1 MKAVVLCVSL
11 MNVAHQTFASVKP
24 KPKKSTSPQ
33 HAKPATKPTRKPPS
47 RAVTSKPKH
56 RPTRSSTPDI
66 SPERGT
72 AAAESVQATL
82 AEAPANPFLYSRN
95 LDAFFHALAAQQS
108 KTTNPDEPASTIRIL
123 QFGDS
128 HTAADYYTGA
138 VREQLQ
144 SRFGNGGLGYQ
155 FPGHPFAGY
164 RLAGSSRGQTSGW
177 ITDGNHFTH
186 LGDGYVGLGGLSL
199 STERPNESVTLSTTC
214 STLQVQYLRQPEG
227 GHLHFTDNGIF
238 ISDIDTAADSSD
250 PAAPG
255 TRTAGTMTYACTPGV
270 HDFVLTTLDHLPV
283 RLLGMVTD
291 QPGITYEC
299 LGINGAYAPLMLQ
312 WNQDLFAEYLR
323 QRDPNLIVLAY
334 GTNEAA
340 QSASH
345 NTDYVYDFNRLL
357 QNLHRIVP
365 NASILVLGPYDR
377 AMRAGRGRRASWHT
391 FEGTDRIIADQK
403 ESCRQYH
410 CAFYDQRARQGGP
423 GSAIRWVSAGYGQP
437 DRTHLTGTGY
447 RALAQAFYLDLLAAY
462 KRYLAEPEPTNQ
474 SATHSPRV
482 IHSAERNQ

>member
-1 MKAVVLCVSL
+1 MVKAIVLCVSFI
-11 MNVAHQTFASVKP
+11 NVINPTFALVKP
-24 KPKKSTSPQ
+24 KPKKSTHKTTTRTTPSKTKRHPTG
-33 HAKPATKPTRKPPS
+33 HSTAPA
-47 RAVTSKPKH
+47 
-56 RPTRSSTPDI
+56 I

-72 AAAESVQATL
+72 YAAESVQATL
-82 AEAPANPFLYSRN
+82 AETPANPFLYSRN
-95 LDAFFHALAAQQS
+95 LDSFFHALAAQQAA
-108 KTTNPDEPASTIRIL
+108 KATANAEDPASTIRIL

-138 VREQLQ
+138 VRESLQ

-164 RLAGSSRGQTSGW
+164 RLAGSSRSQTSGW
-177 ITDGNHFTH
+177 YTDGNHFTN
-186 LGDGYVGLGGLSL
+186 LGDGYVGLGGLSI
-199 STERPNESVTLSTTC
+199 STSRPNESVTLSTTC
-214 STLQVQYLRQPEG
+214 TTLQVQYLRQPDG
-227 GHLHFTDNGIF
+227 GHLHFTDNGTF
-238 ISDIDTAADSSD
+238 ISDIDTASD
-250 PAAPG
+250 T
-255 TRTAGTMTYACTPGV
+255 TRTAGTMTYACTPGI
-270 HDFVLTTLDHLPV
+270 HDFALTTLDHAPV
-283 RLLGMVTD
+283 RLLGLVTE

-312 WNQDLFAEYLR
+312 WNQQLFDDYLR

-345 NTDYVYDFNRLL
+345 NADYVSDFNRLL

-365 NASILVLGPYDR
+365 NASVLVLGPYDR
-377 AMRAGRGRRASWHT
+377 AMRAGRGRRAAWHT

-423 GSAIRWVSAGYGQP
+423 GSALRWVSAGYGQA

-447 RALAQAFYLDLLAAY
+447 RALAQAFYLDLVAAY
-462 KRYLAEPEPTNQ
+462 KRYQSEPEPT
-474 SATHSPRV
+474 R
-482 IHSAERNQ
+482 

>member
-1 MKAVVLCVSL
+1 MS
-11 MNVAHQTFASVKP
+11 VAYTTLASVKP
-24 KPKKSTSPQ
+24 KPKKSAST
-33 HAKPATKPTRKPPS
+33 KPATKSTKRTTS
-47 RAVTSKPKH
+47 RAATAKTKR
-56 RPTRSSTPDI
+56 RPTHSPAPDI

-82 AEAPANPFLYSRN
+82 AESPANPFLYSRN
-95 LDAFFHALAAQQS
+95 LDSFFHALAAQQS
-108 KTTNPDEPASTIRIL
+108 ANAAPDTTIRIL

-138 VREQLQ
+138 VREALQ

-155 FPGHPFAGY
+155 FPGHPFPGY
-164 RLAGSSRGQTSGW
+164 RLAGSSRSQTSGW

-186 LGDGYVGLGGLSL
+186 LGDGFVGLGGLSL
-199 STERPNESVTLSTTC
+199 STERPDESVTLSTTC
-214 STLQVQYLRQPEG
+214 TTLQVQYLRQPNG
-227 GHLHFTDNGIF
+227 GHLHFTDNGVF
-238 ISDIDTAADSSD
+238 ISDIDTAAD
-250 PAAPG
+250 PADT

-270 HDFVLTTLDHLPV
+270 HDFALTTLDHAPV
-283 RLLGMVTD
+283 RLLGLVTE
-291 QPGITYEC
+291 QSGITYEC

-312 WNQDLFAEYLR
+312 WNQQLFAEYLR

-340 QSASH
+340 QSAAH
-345 NTDYVYDFNRLL
+345 NADYVYDFNRLL

-377 AMRAGRGRRASWHT
+377 AMKTGRGRRAAWHT
-391 FEGTDRIIADQK
+391 FAGTDRIIADQK

-423 GSAIRWVSAGYGQP
+423 GAALRWVSAGYGQP

-462 KRYLAEPEPTNQ
+462 KRYLAEPEPPN
-474 SATHSPRV
+474 S
-482 IHSAERNQ
+482 N

>member
-1 MKAVVLCVSL
+1 LPFFYVVNPTL
-11 MNVAHQTFASVKP
+11 FAAKP
-24 KPKKSTSPQ
+24 KPKKTAAVK
-33 HAKPATKPTRKPPS
+33 HAKPSAKIVK
-47 RAVTSKPKH
+47 RAGPAGKGKH
-56 RPTRSSTPDI
+56 RPAATVADI

-82 AEAPANPFLYSRN
+82 AESPANPFLFSKN
-95 LDAFFHALAAQQS
+95 LEPFFRALAAQQAS
-108 KTTNPDEPASTIRIL
+108 KSDSTVRIL

-138 VREQLQ
+138 VRDLLQ

-155 FPGHPFAGY
+155 YPGHPFPGY
-164 RLAGSSRGQTSGW
+164 RLAGSSRSQTSGW

-186 LGDGYVGLGGLSL
+186 LGDGYVGLGGLSI
-199 STERPNESVTLSTTC
+199 SAERPNESVTLSTTC
-214 STLQVQYLRQPEG
+214 TTMQVQYLRQPGG
-227 GHLHFTDNGIF
+227 GHIRFTDNGTF
-238 ISDIDTAADSSD
+238 ISDIDTGTGSMEND
-250 PAAPG
+250 PGPIPP
-255 TRTAGTMTYACTPGV
+255 TAGTMTYACTSGV
-270 HDFVLTTLDHLPV
+270 HDFSLTTLESAPV
-283 RLLGMVTD
+283 RLLGLVTE
-291 QPGITYEC
+291 QPGVTYEC

-312 WNQDLFAEYLR
+312 WNQTLFADYLR

-340 QSASH
+340 QSAAH
-345 NTDYVYDFNRLL
+345 NADYVYDFNRLL

-365 NASILVLGPYDR
+365 DAAILVLGPYDR
-377 AMRAGRGRRASWHT
+377 AMKAGRGRRAAWHT

-437 DRTHLTGTGY
+437 DRVHLTGTGY

-462 KRYLAEPEPTNQ
+462 KKFQAQ
-474 SATHSPRV
+474 SE
-482 IHSAERNQ
+482 SAN